1 MLLMMAARHRFIF
14 KPERTIIMENTNAM
28 TVQTQ
33 TGLEAVF
40 GGIGASFFS
49 GQAKTAEQKKLLAN
63 AMNNPD
69 KRLADCVNQEIAIKD
84 IYVEQVDMVKQDT
97 GEVQTCPR
105 IVLIDADGVSY
116 GCVSFGILGSLKKI
130 MSVYGVPTWAEPVTV
145 KPVFI
150 NKGNDRR
157 ILSLLLV

>member
-1 MLLMMAARHRFIF
+1 
-14 KPERTIIMENTNAM
+14 MENQNKTLA
-28 TVQTQ
+28 VQNQ
-33 TGLEAVF
+33 TGLESVF

-49 GQAKTAEQKKLLAN
+49 GQAKTADEKKLLAN

-69 KRLADCVNQEIAIKD
+69 RRLADCVNQEIAMRD

-105 IVLIDADGVSY
+105 IVIIDADGVSY

-157 ILSLLLV
+157 ILSLQLV

>member
-1 MLLMMAARHRFIF
+1 
-14 KPERTIIMENTNAM
+14 MENQNNALAA
-28 TVQTQ
+28 QQ
-33 TGLEAVF
+33 QAGGLEAVF

-49 GQAKTAEQKKLLAN
+49 GSAKTAEEKKLLAN

-69 KRLADCVNQEIAIKD
+69 KRLADCINQEIAVKD
-84 IYVEQVDMVKQDT
+84 LYVEQVEMLNQNT
-97 GEVQTCPR
+97 GELQTCPR
-105 IVLIDADGVSY
+105 IVLIDKDGVSY

-130 MSVYGVPTWAEPVTV
+130 MSVYGVPTWEEPVTV

-150 NKGNDRR
+150 NKAADRR